1 MKGLKPK
8 EFLLKHG
15 EKIAF
20 GFIVIA
26 ALFVLKSTRWS
37 PYDRT
42 PQELVKLSKEADL
55 KIDQSEWPAE
65 KRKELMPKK
74 DIVARGQAMREGIN
88 TSDFAFSTPMYTPIY
103 PKSEPI
109 TEPDFLTVEKLI
121 ATADVFLLQIPAEEE
136 AGDGEDEADGDEP
149 ELDDSDRPDALKK
162 KKKSTSSSELGAD
175 PAGAGFASPPGGEY
189 ADDGGAYPFG
199 DDMMGGEGATQKV
212 ELNGEGYRFV
222 SIRGVVDWQTQK
234 AKYVDALNLPP
245 DQAAFVEPDIVNFLI
260 QRQRAVSQDDPWSG
274 EWEDLD
280 IQNSIDVLDKAY
292 DFEADTVD
300 VTITDSVITE
310 PLPRRVLGIWGKHA
324 THPSV
329 TNFELSEEEIRRE
342 TLRQEKLIEAY
353 EAIRKQSGQVEPIK
367 EGGFSGQAYNVRSMQ
382 SELGMGSNSDYMADY
397 ENSYR
402 EESTNAYS
410 ENPEYYGASPGA
422 SPGEGGLLTTTRS
435 KASGRL
441 LLFRYFDFD
450 VEPGVVYRYRV
461 QLEFA
466 NPNFAKPIEL
476 LESPDVA
483 EGQTKKSNW
492 SEPTTAVQVRPKSE
506 YFLSDVDFDRA
517 RRQDMASVN
526 IYQWNA
532 PTGTV
537 VNETLRVAIGDR
549 IAGQIKTRVVNPLD
563 ETYAAQ
569 DVVINSDHLLV
580 DLLNNDTFELD
591 SQLPD
596 LGKVPTK
603 AKYDEILVLDEQG
616 QLEAISPYDREA
628 KRIAS
633 QRFQKFQN
641 ELGKEYADAAKEASA
656 AEKFLMGG
664 EGEGEGEYGAD
675 GYGGGGEGSRPS
687 SATSRRG
694 KRSSSSP

>member
-1 MKGLKPK
+1 MKKLNPK

-26 ALFVLKSTRWS
+26 ALFVLKSTRWA

-74 DIVARGQAMREGIN
+74 DIVARGQAMREGVN
-88 TSDFAFSTPMYTPIY
+88 SSEFAFSTPMYTPIY

-109 TEPDFLTVEKLI
+109 TEPDFMTVEKLI
-121 ATADVFLLQIPAEEE
+121 ATADVFLLQIPPEK
-136 AGDGEDEADGDEP
+136 EDMEGDEVAAADDP
-149 ELDDSDRPDALKK
+149 EIDDSDTPEALRRRKPAAT
-162 KKKSTSSSELGAD
+162 TSEFGAD
-175 PAGAGFASPPGGEY
+175 PAGAGYESPPGEY
-189 ADDGGAYPFG
+189 AGDGAYAFG
-199 DDMMGGEGATQKV
+199 EEGMMGEGGTQKV
-212 ELNGEGYRFV
+212 ALNGEGYRFV
-222 SIRGVVDWQTQK
+222 SVRGVIDWQTQK
-234 AKYVDALNLPP
+234 SKYVEALNLPP
-245 DQAAFVEPDIVNFLI
+245 DQAAFVEPDIVNFAI
-260 QRQRAVSQDDPWSG
+260 QRQRAASQDDPWSG

-300 VTITDSVITE
+300 VTITDPVITE

-324 THPSV
+324 THPGV

-342 TLRQEKLIEAY
+342 QLRQEKLIEAY
-353 EAIRKQSGQVEPIK
+353 EAIRKQSGQLEPLE
-367 EGGFSGQAYNVRSMQ
+367 EGGFSSKAYNVRSMQ
-382 SELGMGSNSDYMADY
+382 SELGMGSNAEYMSEY

-402 EESTNAYS
+402 EEASTAYS

-422 SPGEGGLLTTTRS
+422 GSPGEGGLLTTTRS

-450 VEPGVVYRYRV
+450 VEPGAVYRYRV

-483 EGQTKKSNW
+483 EGRTKKSDW
-492 SEPTTAVQVRPKSE
+492 SEPTSPVQVRPKSE
-506 YFLSDVDFDRA
+506 YFLTDVDFDRA

-526 IYQWNA
+526 VYQWNS

-537 VNETLRVAIGDR
+537 VNQTLHVAIGDR
-549 IAGQIKTRVVNPLD
+549 IAGQVKTRVVNPLD
-563 ETYAAQ
+563 ETFDTQ
-569 DVVINSDHLLV
+569 EIVVSSDHLLV
-580 DLLNNDTFELD
+580 DLRNNDTFEVD
-591 SQLPD
+591 TQLPD
-596 LGKVPTK
+596 LGKVPSK

-616 QLEAISPYDREA
+616 QLDAISPYDRES
-628 KRIAS
+628 KRIAA
-633 QRFQKFQN
+633 QRFQKFQD
-641 ELGKEYADAAKEASA
+641 ELGKEYAEAAKEASA

-664 EGEGEGEYGAD
+664 EGEYGGE
-675 GYGGGGEGSRPS
+675 GYGGEGSGSRPS

-694 KRSSSSP
+694 SRGSGP

>member
-1 MKGLKPK
+1 MKGLNPK

-20 GFIVIA
+20 GLIVIA

-121 ATADVFLLQIPAEEE
+121 ATADEFLLQIPAE
-136 AGDGEDEADGDEP
+136 DEAVDGDDAAEDEP
-149 ELDDSDRPDALKK
+149 EIDESDIPEALRKRN
-162 KKKSTSSSELGAD
+162 KSPAASEFGTD
-175 PAGAGFASPPGGEY
+175 PAGAGFESPPGEY
-189 ADDGGAYPFG
+189 AGDGGAGFG
-199 DDMMGGEGATQKV
+199 FDEGMMGEGGTQKV

-274 EWEDLD
+274 EWKDLD
-280 IQNSIDVLDKAY
+280 IQNSIEVLNKAY

-300 VTITDSVITE
+300 VTITDPVITE

-353 EAIRKQSGQVEPIK
+353 EAIRKQSGQLDPLE
-367 EGGFSGQAYNVRSMQ
+367 EGGFSGQAYNVRNMQ

-402 EESTNAYS
+402 EEMNSAYT

-461 QLEFA
+461 QLEFE

-483 EGQTKKSNW
+483 EGRTKKSEW

-506 YFLSDVDFDRA
+506 YFLANVDFDRA
-517 RRQDMASVN
+517 RRQDMASIN
-526 IYQWNA
+526 IFQWNS

-537 VNETLRVAIGDR
+537 VNETLKVAIGDR

-563 ETYAAQ
+563 ETYDAQ
-569 DVVINSDHLLV
+569 DVVVNSDHLLV

-591 SQLPD
+591 TQLPD

-603 AKYDEILVLDEQG
+603 AKFDEILVLDEQG
-616 QLEAISPYDREA
+616 QLAAISPYDRET
-628 KRIAS
+628 KRITA
-633 QRFQKFQN
+633 QRFQKFQD
-641 ELGKEYADAAKEASA
+641 ELGKEYAEAAKEASA
-656 AEKFLMGG
+656 AEQFLMG
-664 EGEGEGEYGAD
+664 EEGEYGGD
-675 GYGGGGEGSRPS
+675 GYSGGEGSGSRPS

-694 KRSSSSP
+694 RRSSPSP